1 MPKPKMK
8 LRKKQVVGQ
17 KMVKQG
23 FEVCLKKKK
32 KNLIPIW
39 KLFPGKER
47 KKDQNPERKLMLKNY

>member
-1 MPKPKMK
+1 MK

>member
-32 KNLIPIW
+32 KKFNSHLEAISR
-39 KLFPGKER
+39 KRKEERPKPR
-47 KKDQNPERKLMLKNY
+47 KKAYA

>member
-1 MPKPKMK
+1 MK

-23 FEVCLKKKK
+23 FEACLKK

>member
-23 FEVCLKKKK
+23 FEACLKKK
-32 KNLIPIW
+32 I
-39 KLFPGKER
+39 
-47 KKDQNPERKLMLKNY
+47 

>member
-23 FEVCLKKKK
+23 FEVCFKKKK